1 MIRDWDEQE
10 YQMIAKG
17 ATLKISAENIRWIQ
31 VNTKE
36 MENRLNKGDKKP
48 KKSQMQMAQSVD
60 IKVQET
66 INAIREVNDI
76 MDGQTELRDP
86 LSKTEITSDKY
97 KAQKLHAML
106 KLINISVK

>member
-1 MIRDWDEQE
+1 
-10 YQMIAKG
+10 
-17 ATLKISAENIRWIQ
+17 
-31 VNTKE
+31 
-36 MENRLNKGDKKP
+36 
-48 KKSQMQMAQSVD
+48 
-60 IKVQET
+60 VQET